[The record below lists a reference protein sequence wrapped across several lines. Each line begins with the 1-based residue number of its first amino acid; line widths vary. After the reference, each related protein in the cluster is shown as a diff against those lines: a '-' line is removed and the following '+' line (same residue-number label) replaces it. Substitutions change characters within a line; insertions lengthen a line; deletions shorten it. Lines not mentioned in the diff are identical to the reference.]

1 MLDILIRNAWII
13 DGTGAQGYRGSV
25 GVVGDKIALVQRGD
39 CHAGAACQL
48 DADGLVC
55 SPGFIDAHSHADVS
69 LHYYPQCYNAR
80 MQGITTFAGG
90 NCGIGVAPA
99 LRPDFYEPYHR
110 SLDIGDMPVT
120 WRTFGQWLSYVRT
133 LPLGINFA
141 PLVPLNP
148 LRGSVLGADYQRPST
163 DEEIQ
168 RELELLEEGL
178 DAGAFGL
185 SFSLDPGIAGHFAD
199 RRELDA
205 LCGVLQERQVL
216 LTAHTR
222 HHQNQWPSEDGRTF
236 YGWFIGNRGEVMCG
250 RYQGLVEFMEYYR
263 RFPKLRAMIA
273 HLTNVFVVPQ
283 PHSLSLEYAM
293 MDETMDLLVD
303 QPNRDGCDVYFNV
316 IPDQQSISSAYRI
329 AAVMVRNMP
338 YEDAVKDYATE
349 EKLVEGLKDP
359 LFRKKMEK
367 SINGGKFKL
376 TMLHPATD
384 PYWAEAYQIVASTDR
399 EAVGKTLMELTR
411 QRMPGSHME
420 MVYHN
425 CIEVL
430 FDLLVKDP
438 QVMGAMILD
447 KREYAMERFLK
458 NPRCM
463 PITDSVSLP
472 AAPDT
477 SRNIMGYGTPPLAYT
492 LVGRYLVNMCREKN
506 YLTMEEAFRRLTS
519 LPAHVL
525 RIAQRGVLKE
535 GNYAD
540 ITLLDWN
547 GLGFTNDFMDPAV
560 PMKGIVHVLV
570 NGKFAVKDAAACQSA
585 DGRVL
590 NRRMP

>member
-13 DGTGAQGYRGSV
+13 DGTGNAGYQGSV
-25 GVVGDKIALVQRGD
+25 GITGDRITLVQHGD
-39 CHAGAACQL
+39 CHLEAKREV
-48 DADGLVC
+48 DATGLIC

-69 LHYYPQCYNAR
+69 IYYYPQCYNAL
-80 MQGITTFAGG
+80 MQGITTFVGG

-99 LRPDFYEPYHR
+99 LRSDFYVPYHT
-110 SLDIGDMPVT
+110 SLDIADMPVT
-120 WRTFGQWLSYVRT
+120 WQTFGQWLAFVRT
-133 LPLGINFA
+133 LPLGVNFA
-141 PLVPLNP
+141 PLIPLNP
-148 LRGSVLGADYQRPST
+148 LRGSVLGADYERVST
-163 DEEIQ
+163 DEEIH
-168 RELELLEEGL
+168 RELELLKEGL
-178 DAGAFGL
+178 NAGAFGL
-185 SFSLDPGIAGHFAD
+185 SLSLDPGIAGHFAD

-205 LCGVLQERQVL
+205 LFGILQEREVL

-236 YGWFIGNRGEVMCG
+236 YGWFIGHKGEVVCG

-263 RFPKLRAMIA
+263 RFPRLRAMIA

-283 PHSLSLEYAM
+283 PHSLALEYAM

-329 AAVMVRNMP
+329 AAVLVRNMP
-338 YEDAVKDYATE
+338 YEDTVKDYATE

-359 LFRKKMEK
+359 LFRKKMEQF
-367 SINGGKFKL
+367 INGGKCKI

-384 PYWAEAYQIVASTDR
+384 PYWADAYQIVSCKDAD
-399 EAVGKTLMELTR
+399 AVGKTLMDLTR
-411 QRMPGSHME
+411 ERMPGTHME
-420 MVYHN
+420 MIYHN

-430 FDLLVKDP
+430 FDLIIRDP
-438 QVMGAMILD
+438 MVMGAMILD
-447 KREYAMERFLK
+447 KREYAMERFMR

-472 AAPDT
+472 AMPDT
-477 SRNIMGYGTPPLAYT
+477 TRNIMGYGTPPLAYS
-492 LVGRYLVNMCREKN
+492 LVARYFIKMCREEKH
-506 YLTMEEAFRRLTS
+506 LSLEEAFRRLTS

-525 RIAQRGVLKE
+525 RIEERGTLKV

-540 ITLLDWN
+540 ITLLNWEK
-547 GLGFTNDFMDPAV
+547 LGYANDFANPAI
-560 PMKGIVHVLV
+560 PMTGIVHVLV
-570 NGKFAVKDAAACQSA
+570 NGTFAVENGNLCEKSG
-585 DGRVL
+585 GRVL
-590 NRRMP
+590 NRLIP